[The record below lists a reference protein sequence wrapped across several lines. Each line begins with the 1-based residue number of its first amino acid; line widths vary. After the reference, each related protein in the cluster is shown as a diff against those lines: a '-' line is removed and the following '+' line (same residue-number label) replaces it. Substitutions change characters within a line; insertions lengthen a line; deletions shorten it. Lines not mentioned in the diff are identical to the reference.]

1 MKANYKFTLANCQDG
16 YLKGFSLDQLISNK
30 YDRQHLGAAD

>member
-1 MKANYKFTLANCQDG
+1 MKANYKFTLANCQDR
-16 YLKGFSLDQLISNK
+16 KGFRFDQLISNK